1 MPTPRKYA
9 TNAERQAAYRARCAA
24 SPSPTGPRT
33 PPRPGS
39 RRWTALLRHA
49 QTVLELVREEMA
61 VYAAERSDAWQDS
74 DRGEVFQERLAL
86 VEEAMSLL
94 CDLAEA

>member
-1 MPTPRKYA
+1 M
-9 TNAERQAAYRARCAA
+9 
-24 SPSPTGPRT
+24 
-33 PPRPGS
+33 
-39 RRWTALLRHA
+39 
-49 QTVLELVREEMA
+49 LELVREEMA